1 MIFHEIY
8 GCYYGA
14 VARILALAVDG
25 QLTREKLQQI
35 ASENAFAE
43 SGLTIIPAL
52 ESARWPLL
60 YAPPKA
66 VSMYT
71 RPEAALPHAP
81 PKAVPLNTLPKDAP
95 LHTPLKSAPDIPL
108 TLLER
113 RWLKAILLDPRM
125 RLFFDVEKDAGAPD
139 GLAAMLSDV
148 EPLFTPADY
157 VIFDKYK
164 DGDPYTDSGYIRR
177 FRRILD
183 AIRHQNTMRFI
194 YRNRKGRLRMRV
206 GRPEGLEYSEKDDKF
221 RVQVQLRRQREIIN
235 LGRLN
240 VCEVLQGGAIM
251 PDTAS
256 ADITG
261 HNAQATGGAVTGDCA
276 RETGNA
282 ARATAAPEFVA
293 ASHQAQVPE
302 GACETFTMELVDE
315 RNALE
320 RVLLHFAHFR
330 KEARRLEDGRYSV
343 TIHYDRGD
351 ETELVIRVLSFGPM
365 VRVTEP
371 EPFVNLIKERLKMQ
385 ISCGLR

>member
-35 ASENAFAE
+35 VSDTAFAE

-52 ESARWPLL
+52 ESSRWPLL

-71 RPEAALPHAP
+71 RPEAASLHTP
-81 PKAVPLNTLPKDAP
+81 PKTVPLNTLPKDAP
-95 LHTPLKSAPDIPL
+95 LHTPLKAAPDIPL
-108 TLLER
+108 TLLEK

-125 RLFFDVEKDAGAPD
+125 RLFFDVEKDASAPD
-139 GLAAMLSDV
+139 GLAAMLLDV

-177 FRRILD
+177 FRWILD

-194 YRNRKGRLRMRV
+194 YRNRKGRLRTRV
-206 GRPEGLEYSEKDDKF
+206 GRPKGLEYSEKDDKF

-240 VCEVLQGGAIM
+240 ACEVLQGCNVVG
-251 PDTAS
+251 
-256 ADITG
+256 
-261 HNAQATGGAVTGDCA
+261 
-276 RETGNA
+276 
-282 ARATAAPEFVA
+282 

-302 GACETFTMELVDE
+302 GACGTFTMELVDE

-330 KEARRLEDGRYSV
+330 KEARRLEDGRYAV

-351 ETELVIRVLSFGPM
+351 ETELIIRVLSFGPM